1 MMRADMHIHTYYSD
15 GAQSPLTVVTSAKGR
30 GAELISV
37 TDHDNACAW
46 EEVSAIAAEQGI
58 VAVRG
63 EEISAYD
70 GEVKVHIL
78 GYNMDLGCGEYAAF
92 HKRLDDG
99 AERRTADILKKLAA
113 KGVSIKYE
121 DVLKERRFSRTPI
134 HAMHIA
140 AAGARRGYAS
150 SPVDFY
156 ARYLNYG
163 TAGFSCICRPSP
175 EETVRFIKAC
185 GGICSLAHPGRI
197 SMEKEGVISLIERL
211 RACGLDGIEAVYSGH
226 TDSQTQ
232 YYKEI
237 AAEYALLITG
247 GSDTHY
253 FGGNRNIG
261 TPPFYPDER
270 LLAALGLT

>member
-1 MMRADMHIHTYYSD
+1 MIRADMHIHTYYSD
-15 GAQSPLTVVTSAKGR
+15 GAQSPETVVMSAKGR
-30 GAELISV
+30 GVGLISV

-46 EEVSAIAAEQGI
+46 KEVSALAEEQGI
-58 VAVRG
+58 IAICG

-70 GEVKVHIL
+70 GDVKVHIL
-78 GYNMDLGCGEYAAF
+78 GYNMDMDCEKYIAF
-92 HKRLDDG
+92 HRMLDDG
-99 AERRTADILKKLAA
+99 AGKRTADILRKLAA
-113 KGVSIKYE
+113 RGVNIKYE
-121 DVLKERRFSRTPI
+121 DVLKERRFPQSPI

-140 AAGARRGYAS
+140 AAGAKRGYAS

-163 TAGFSCICRPSP
+163 TAGFSCICRPTSK
-175 EETVRFIKAC
+175 ETVRFIKSC

-211 RACGLDGIEAVYSGH
+211 KECGMDGIEAVYSGH
-226 TDSQTQ
+226 TAFETQ

-237 AAEYALLITG
+237 AARYNLLVTG

-253 FGGNRNIG
+253 AEGNRCIG
-261 TPPFYPDER
+261 TPPFFPDER
-270 LLAALGLT
+270 LLAALEI